1 MPHAL
6 LTTRYRA
13 CLVGLGDK
21 PIVGVLGGISA
32 TRDARAWWPAI
43 VGDDCPVDTR
53 EFRVLGVDW
62 LDGGA
67 RADGRPER
75 TITTHDQARFLGEA
89 LDEFGIDRLHTLI
102 GASYGGMVGLAFAER
117 YPDRVEQLVII
128 SAPANAH
135 PMSTALRSIQRRI
148 VELGLETGRAHDA
161 LAIARGLAMTSYRSA
176 SEFAE
181 RFADGVDDAGR
192 FVVDSYL
199 RHEGEKFAHS
209 FTAARFLS
217 LSLSADLHRV
227 DASAICTPAVFVAAP
242 GDTIVPFE
250 QMAHLA
256 AQWGGPNRLV
266 ETPTRTG
273 HDAFLAEPHAV
284 GGILH
289 DLLTSQVL
297 A

>member
-6 LTTRYRA
+6 LTTRDRA
-13 CLVGLGDK
+13 CLIGLGDK
-21 PIVGVLGGISA
+21 PIVAVLGGISA
-32 TRDARAWWPAI
+32 TRDPRAWWPSV

-53 EFRVLGVDW
+53 DFRVLGVDW
-62 LDGGA
+62 LDGGSG
-67 RADGRPER
+67 ADGRPER
-75 TITTHDQARFLGEA
+75 TITTHDQARFLAEV
-89 LDEFGIDRLHTLI
+89 LDELAIHRLHTLI

-117 YPDRVEQLVII
+117 YPARVEQLAII

-135 PMSTALRSIQRRI
+135 PMSTALRTIQRRI

-176 SEFAE
+176 SALAE
-181 RFADGVDDAGR
+181 QFADGADDAGR
-192 FVVDSYL
+192 FAVDSYL
-199 RHEGEKFAHS
+199 RHHGDKFARS
-209 FTAARFLS
+209 FSAARFLA

-227 DASAICTPAVFVAAP
+227 DPSAICTPAVFVAAH

-250 QMAHLA
+250 QLAHLA
-256 AQWGGPNRLV
+256 ARWGGPNHLV
-266 ETPTRTG
+266 VTPTRTG
-273 HDAFLAEPHAV
+273 HDAFLAEPYAV

-289 DLLTSQVL
+289 DLLTFQVL